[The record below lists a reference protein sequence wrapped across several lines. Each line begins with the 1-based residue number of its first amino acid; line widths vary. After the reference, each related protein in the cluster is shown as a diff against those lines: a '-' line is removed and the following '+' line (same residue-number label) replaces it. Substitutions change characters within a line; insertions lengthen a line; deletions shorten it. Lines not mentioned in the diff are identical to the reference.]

1 MEEKIKFVQH
11 NSIKIVG
18 SKIIYID
25 PFKIDQNY
33 NDADYIF
40 CTHSHYD
47 HFSSADIKKVIK
59 NNTKIITVESSKNDA
74 ENLTKNVII
83 VKPENK
89 YKDCELE
96 FYTTYAYN
104 INTKFHPKENNW
116 VGYIIKLDDISY
128 YIAGDTDNIP
138 EIQKIKCDIAL
149 LPIGGT
155 YTMDYNEAAKLA
167 NNIDAKII
175 IPTHYGVIV
184 GNKEDAQKFLRKVN
198 NKKVKIFN

>member
-1 MEEKIKFVQH
+1 M
-11 NSIKIVG
+11 
-18 SKIIYID
+18 
-25 PFKIDQNY
+25 
-33 NDADYIF
+33 
-40 CTHSHYD
+40 
-47 HFSSADIKKVIK
+47 
-59 NNTKIITVESSKNDA
+59 
-74 ENLTKNVII
+74 
-83 VKPENK
+83 
-89 YKDCELE
+89 
-96 FYTTYAYN
+96 N
-104 INTKFHPKENNW
+104 I
-116 VGYIIKLDDISY
+116 LL
-128 YIAGDTDNIP
+128 